1 MDQKE
6 YRLAAVVHADIVG
19 FSRLMERD
27 ENAALALMREH
38 NKKVAALAA
47 EHGGKVVRIQGD
59 TALIDFPS
67 TVNAVRCSAAI
78 QRAVIEY
85 RHAHPALDVSLRTG
99 VHLGDIYFFE
109 DDAVGE
115 GINIAQRLEEL
126 ARPGT
131 ICISQEV
138 YNLVSSKVEET
149 ITRIGEV
156 SLKNISRP
164 IQAYEIVVD
173 AEAAKAAGEPGAGEV
188 TQNPGTAKT
197 NAAEGGEPAPQELR
211 KLVLGEIKQRGRRI
225 SLDEARAILH
235 VRSVAGEEELKALT
249 RKGILAART
258 SGETQTGPAAAAES
272 GITTGGSGRRSGG
285 WEHWARE
292 IAREIETRVG
302 EHDELD
308 WRNSRNAR
316 RHAAREAA
324 REARRDVRMRMRHGD
339 WSDWDD
345 DMRERASTG
354 NWDRALAADFGEFQD
369 AAGHDTLVE
378 EYRRHVV
385 DRATRTKIGFRG
397 HFGSYVTVNAIL
409 AVIWFTTGAGFPW
422 FLIPAGGWAI
432 GLITHFANVRRKS
445 KEAAEI
451 ESIEN
456 LNREH
461 LRILRKLNKV
471 RDSWVSHLVSNT
483 AVGAFLLMLNM
494 ITSPGFPWFIFPVGG
509 MAIGLFSH
517 LPVYK
522 AKERDLRKKLLE
534 AGARFGARVSG
545 RLRGKQA
552 AAAAAA
558 PDDNSPASQADAVRI
573 AIVSQLKGFGKGE
586 SPLGEDFVPLL
597 ENYVNQIKELDTRDR
612 ELEQIINSIPMGE
625 LEKDLVRLTE
635 RKKEAPDER
644 MAEEYGRSIDQIHK
658 QQQSFRQLRNEKEM
672 LHLRTN
678 AALNSLKQM
687 QIDLARMKSMS
698 GPEEGQL
705 ALLKEKSG
713 ELSQYLEDL
722 REGYEQLE

>member
-6 YRLAAVVHADIVG
+6 YRLSAVVHADIVG

-27 ENAALALMREH
+27 EDSALALMREH
-38 NKKVAALAA
+38 NKTVAALST
-47 EHGGKVVRIQGD
+47 EHGGKVIRIQGD
-59 TALIDFPS
+59 TALIDFPN

-78 QRAVIEY
+78 QRAVVEY
-85 RHAHPALDVSLRTG
+85 RQSHPGLELSLRVG

-126 ARPGT
+126 AKPGT

-149 ITRIGEV
+149 IDPIGEV

-164 IQAYEIVVD
+164 IRAYQIVVD
-173 AEAAKAAGEPGAGEV
+173 TEAAKSTGERP
-188 TQNPGTAKT
+188 
-197 NAAEGGEPAPQELR
+197 AAEAPPAGEPAPEELR
-211 KLVLGEIKQRGRRI
+211 TLVLREIKQRGRRI
-225 SLDEARAILH
+225 SLDEARTILR
-235 VRSVAGEEELKALT
+235 VRSEAGEEELKSLA

-258 SGETQTGPAAAAES
+258 AGEAQTGAAPAPAGSDTS
-272 GITTGGSGRRSGG
+272 GGVSQGRSGG
-285 WEHWARE
+285 WERWARD

-302 EHDELD
+302 EQSDRLD
-308 WRNSRNAR
+308 WRDSRQER
-316 RHAAREAA
+316 PRVAREAA
-324 REARRDVRMRMRHGD
+324 REARRDIRRRIRHGD
-339 WSDWDD
+339 WSDWDEEVRD
-345 DMRERASTG
+345 RASVG
-354 NWDRALAADFGEFQD
+354 NWDRALAADFGAFSG
-369 AAGHDTLVE
+369 AAGSDNLVD
-378 EYRRHVV
+378 EYRRHVA
-385 DRATRTKIGFRG
+385 DRATRMKIGFRG
-397 HFGSYVTVNAIL
+397 HMGSYITVNAIL

-432 GLITHFANVRRKS
+432 GLITHYANVRRKA
-445 KEAAEI
+445 KEADEI
-451 ESIEN
+451 DSIEN

-471 RDSWVSHLVSNT
+471 RDSWVSHFVSNI
-483 AVGAFLLMLNM
+483 AVSGFLFMLNM

-534 AGARFGARVSG
+534 AGARFGTRG
-545 RLRGKQA
+545 GRRLRDREA
-552 AAAAAA
+552 ASESV
-558 PDDNSPASQADAVRI
+558 PTDNSPAAQADAVRI
-573 AIVSQLKGFGKGE
+573 AIVGQLKSFGKGE

-597 ENYVNQIKELDTRDR
+597 ENYVNQIKELDARDR

-635 RKKEAPDER
+635 RKKEASDER

-658 QQQSFRQLRNEKEM
+658 QQQSFRELRNEKEM

-678 AALNSLKQM
+678 GALNSLKQM

-722 REGYEQLE
+722 REGYEQLD